1 MKACT
6 FEKPDLSFPSRIL
19 PTPAVSMSVRN
30 FSSGN
35 LHYAR
40 RFECD
45 CESETDLKFELRS
58 KSTDISKPFLAIQC
72 NLDLHFARSFADDAS
87 DI

>member
-1 MKACT
+1 
-6 FEKPDLSFPSRIL
+6 
-19 PTPAVSMSVRN
+19 MSVRN

-35 LHYAR
+35 LYYAR

-58 KSTDISKPFLAIQC
+58 KSTDGSKPFGGSMYSDPPPRQVPPSAVPLCALEKNPTFSQ
-72 NLDLHFARSFADDAS
+72 NLTGSTDKGKIH
-87 DI
+87 